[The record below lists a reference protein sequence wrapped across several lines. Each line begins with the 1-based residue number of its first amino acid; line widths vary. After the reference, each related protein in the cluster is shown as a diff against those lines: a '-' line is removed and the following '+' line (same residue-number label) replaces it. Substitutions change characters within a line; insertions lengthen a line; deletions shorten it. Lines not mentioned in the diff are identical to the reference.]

1 VATFFGTPSGTH
13 KTVEDHS
20 TWREKT
26 RKEEL
31 KNTVTDEPSPKEDF
45 SWRRRR
51 RCIDQIAPASQEN
64 LQEVAVG
71 MRDIFLKSI
80 ANLSLG
86 PTNSIVGPLQAI
98 T

>member
-1 VATFFGTPSGTH
+1 MAGKGENKGGT
-13 KTVEDHS
+13 
-20 TWREKT
+20 
-26 RKEEL
+26 

-45 SWRRRR
+45 SWRRR

-71 MRDIFLKSI
+71 MQYIFLESI

-86 PTNSIVGPLQAI
+86 PTNSIVGPLQEI